1 MYGMV
6 NQAILEYFHEEYG
19 AEILD
24 AVRTRAGFE
33 GTEFAR
39 MTQYPDE
46 VSVQLIV
53 AAAETLEQ
61 PAEALLEQV
70 GAYWVEF
77 ALRSDY
83 GELLRLAGSTLPEIV
98 QNLNHLHTRVGQAFA
113 DLKPPSFWSDEVTE
127 RSLVLHYA
135 SDREGLEPMVAG
147 IVRGLGR
154 MLDVE
159 TKVELIATEPA
170 KPSRFLVHFAANSMA
185 GTAPPAAS
193 HERSGAA

>member
-53 AAAETLEQ
+53 AAAEILEI
-61 PAEALLEQV
+61 
-70 GAYWVEF
+70 Y
-77 ALRSDY
+77 RK
-83 GELLRLAGSTLPEIV
+83 
-98 QNLNHLHTRVGQAFA
+98 H
-113 DLKPPSFWSDEVTE
+113 
-127 RSLVLHYA
+127 
-135 SDREGLEPMVAG
+135 
-147 IVRGLGR
+147 
-154 MLDVE
+154 
-159 TKVELIATEPA
+159 
-170 KPSRFLVHFAANSMA
+170 
-185 GTAPPAAS
+185 
-193 HERSGAA
+193 